1 MSSSTN
7 DEKPALIGTPV
18 VAKNGGHER
27 TGWIVGLL
35 ALAAA
40 AGGGYYYHTT
50 SSTDAAPG
58 VRGGPGGAA
67 DFKKGGGRFGAGGG
81 PMPVVVAP
89 VRSETMDVRLAA
101 LGNVVPRNSVVV
113 RSRVDGPLLRLYF
126 KEGQQVKA
134 GQLLAEIDP
143 LPLQASMAQMNGQL
157 ARDQALLTN
166 AQIDLNRYKGLLATD
181 SIAKQQVDTQEATVR
196 QYQGVVAADRGQA
209 DAARLQLGYTRITAP
224 ISGQVGLRQVDPGNI
239 VRASD
244 ANGLVSIT
252 QMDPITAVFAIPE
265 AQVASVIKRM
275 REDASVPV
283 EAWDGTQ
290 KIRLG
295 AGKLISTDNQIDVAT
310 GTLKLK
316 AEFANTDGLLFP
328 NQFVNVRVLLGQ
340 EKDLVV
346 VPVPAVQRGSQGT
359 FAYVVKADS
368 TVSMRP
374 VKTGLVD
381 GERIAIMSGLAAGER
396 VVIDGADK
404 LREGARVEVIDRNTP
419 PPGARPPGEGRR
431 RGDGKGKGGAEGKP
445 GSDAKGGTVEG
456 KATEGKPEAKAEAR
470 PDAKSSSSVK
480 GDRSVTPAAGAGA
493 AAPGAASSAATAPA
507 GAPSDAERE
516 ERRRR
521 AREIME
527 NGTEEQKA
535 ELRQRFRERQAAGG
549 GGPPGKGAP

>member
-1 MSSSTN
+1 MSSPQL
-7 DEKPALIGTPV
+7 DEKPALIGTPALAKPRGKLVRWTVGAV
-18 VAKNGGHER
+18 V
-27 TGWIVGLL
+27 
-35 ALAAA
+35 LAAA
-40 AGGGYYYHTT
+40 AGGGYYYYSTT
-50 SSTDAAPG
+50 QSAAGAPA
-58 VRGGPGGAA
+58 GPGGGTAT
-67 DFKKGGGRFGAGGG
+67 DGKKGGGRFGAGGG
-81 PMPVVVAP
+81 PAPVVATL
-89 VRSETMDVRLAA
+89 VRTESMDLRLAA

-113 RSRVDGPLLRLYF
+113 RSRVDGPLLRLHF

-143 LPLQASMAQMNGQL
+143 LPLQASMAQMNGQF
-157 ARDQALLTN
+157 ARDAAQLQN
-166 AQIDLNRYKGLLATD
+166 AQIDLDRYKGLLATD
-181 SIAKQQVDTQEATVR
+181 SIARQQVDTQEAAVR
-196 QYQGVVAADRGQA
+196 QYQGVVAANRGLV
-209 DAARLQLGYTRITAP
+209 DAARLQLSYTRITAP

-252 QMDPITAVFAIPE
+252 QMDPITVVFAVPE
-265 AQVASVIKRM
+265 AQVATVIKRM

-283 EAWDGTQ
+283 EAWDSTQ

-340 EKDLVV
+340 ETDLVV

-368 TVSMRP
+368 TVTMRP

-381 GERIAIMSGLAAGER
+381 GERIAIASGLAAGER

-404 LREGARVEVIDRNTP
+404 LREGAKVEVIDRNTP
-419 PPGARPPGEGRR
+419 PPGARAPGEGRR
-431 RGDGKGKGGAEGKP
+431 RGEGKGKGGG
-445 GSDAKGGTVEG
+445 EG
-456 KATEGKPEAKAEAR
+456 KAGVDGKGGAVDGKAPESKPEARSEGKSGAAKADR
-470 PDAKSSSSVK
+470 PA
-480 GDRSVTPAAGAGA
+480 TPGA
-493 AAPGAASSAATAPA
+493 AAPAAVAAGASGAVPSAAAPA

-521 AREIME
+521 NREIME

-535 ELRQRFRERQAAGG
+535 ELRQRFRERQGAG
-549 GGPPGKGAP
+549 GGPPAKGAP